1 MSRVSKI
8 TLAQRQIADHFRAT
22 GRTAFSE
29 REILKLI
36 EEKRAAWDLPATT
49 TADRIVQKLTEIALL
64 KPVKLK
70 WTDQSEHIVYTFEEP
85 SIYEIAVAL
94 RPKSYISHYPA
105 VFLHDLTS
113 QIPKTIYTTVEQSFK
128 RTLENELEQEAI
140 DRVFAAPQRRSG
152 LMTEYDDYII
162 MLITAKFSNRSGVL
176 LSTRHNNAFSMTNL
190 ERTLMDITVRPN
202 YAGGAFAVLDAY
214 RHAVKENRI
223 SSNKLLALLEA
234 MDFTYPYHQA
244 IGFYLERAGYEG
256 KLIEKLKVIPM
267 KYKFYL
273 DYGMTSK
280 TYDSNWKI
288 WHPTTM

>member
-1 MSRVSKI
+1 
-8 TLAQRQIADHFRAT
+8 
-22 GRTAFSE
+22 
-29 REILKLI
+29 
-36 EEKRAAWDLPATT
+36 
-49 TADRIVQKLTEIALL
+49 
-64 KPVKLK
+64 
-70 WTDQSEHIVYTFEEP
+70 
-85 SIYEIAVAL
+85 
-94 RPKSYISHYPA
+94 
-105 VFLHDLTS
+105 
-113 QIPKTIYTTVEQSFK
+113 
-128 RTLENELEQEAI
+128 
-140 DRVFAAPQRRSG
+140 
-152 LMTEYDDYII
+152 
-162 MLITAKFSNRSGVL
+162 
-176 LSTRHNNAFSMTNL
+176 MTNL